1 MKGMKRVFYQ
11 FSMAVLALSS
21 LWLWSSCNT
30 EQDSTAAY
38 GEDDD
43 YAQVEAV
50 DLSQPTTR
58 AIGMD
63 LSTFSLSVFYTRTN
77 KLLANNIK
85 HTMTTAGV
93 QMAGSWRMQ
102 PSGEMVAVAVSPSL
116 DAVDNL
122 VLTKDEQSFEYTV
135 PPTEQTMIKIGGDLS
150 FTKASTSNKL
160 SLKFVNALTQFTL
173 RARNEMKVEFDGDE
187 NQYDTEIYVKGFTIH
202 NLAAKGR
209 FNFTGDYNGKWTL
222 IDDVYANYSQEL
234 QTPVKLS
241 KTTFVDVIDSVL
253 ILMPQTPVVWKPA
266 ASASAIASVD
276 GIEKADEDH
285 KCYIELRCAITV
297 ERNSQTTY
305 IWGTENTYKS
315 VYLPYVTKYCPKPWN
330 VINRQGTYNLRFI
343 KTEALDSEGK
353 PIKPEIAGDENG
365 TFENAVFIEVA
376 PTDDSDND
384 NVDDW
389 EDMELDPYDV
399 TI

>member
-1 MKGMKRVFYQ
+1 MKGMKRFFYQ

-30 EQDSTAAY
+30 EQDGSATY

-43 YAQVEAV
+43 YAQVEAE
-50 DLSQPTTR
+50 DISQPITR
-58 AIGMD
+58 AIGID

-77 KLLANNIK
+77 KLIANNIK
-85 HTMTTAGV
+85 HTMSGAGV
-93 QMAGSWRMQ
+93 QMGGSWRMQ
-102 PSGEMVAVAVSPSL
+102 PAGEMVAVAVSPSL

-122 VLTKDEQSFEYTV
+122 VLTASEQSFVYTV
-135 PPTEQTMIKIGGDLS
+135 PTTNQTMIKIGGDLS

-160 SLKFVNALTQFTL
+160 SLKFVNALTLFTL

-209 FNFTGDYNGKWTL
+209 FNFTSDYNGKWTL

-241 KTTFVDVIDSVL
+241 KTTFVDIIDSVL

-285 KCYIELRCAITV
+285 KCYIELRCAMTV
-297 ERNSQTTY
+297 ERNNQTVY
-305 IWGTENTYKS
+305 IWGTENTFKPI
-315 VYLPYVTKYCPKPWN
+315 YLPYVTKYCPKPWN
-330 VINRQGTYNLRFI
+330 AINRQGTYNLRFI
-343 KTEALDSEGK
+343 KNEALDSEGK
-353 PIKPEIAGDENG
+353 PIKPEIEGDENG

-376 PTDDSDND
+376 PTDGNDDD